1 MYQKTLKRLFF
12 LSIIL
17 GGLSFLSSCKKDV
30 TKIAST
36 GWNPN
41 LAVPVGEA
49 NFEISTLLENI
60 DSSIVVGS
68 SGEISIAFEETLDSI
83 SSSDVIV
90 LDDYSQSFD
99 LTPSGLATTP
109 IFTSGSTYSATSPIS
124 TAYTSPN
131 GVEINAVNFKSGQ
144 INFTVTSDF
153 QHDID
158 LIITIDDIF
167 INGSAL
173 SETVA
178 MVYTGSLPVVKNVSV
193 DLAGATADFTS
204 GNTQINTLSGS
215 IDATFTASGTPGN
228 PILGTESLTMDLDLV
243 NLEYE
248 NITGYFGQETLTTIS
263 DSVLF
268 KLFQNSEM
276 SGNIAFSNPSLTFN
290 IQNSFGI
297 PVDLNLSNFKT
308 IDSTSGESTDM
319 ILATNIINLNTPSV
333 IGNSALTS
341 FTINKDNTTNIE
353 TLIGTKPRYL
363 KFDFSAS
370 TNPLG
375 NTGTLNFLES
385 DSKIVVNAALDL
397 PFEGSASGIAAG
409 DTLDFSFENDVD
421 IVESVMFRLNVDN
434 GFPVSFKG
442 QGKFVD
448 ENYNTVFTLFTT
460 PTEVVK
466 AAPVNNTTG
475 KVNGTSSKIT
485 DISIDEN
492 KIQLLNQVKHI
503 IIEGTV
509 DTTDPSNTNVKF
521 YDSYSISLKLGMQ
534 VKLQN

>member
-124 TAYTSPN
+124 TAYTAPN

-158 LIITIDDIF
+158 LVITIDDIL

-173 SETVA
+173 SQSVA
-178 MVYTGSLPVVKNVSV
+178 LVYTGSLPVVQNVSV

-319 ILATNIINLNTPSV
+319 VLATNIINLNTPSV

-509 DTTDPSNTNVKF
+509 DTTDPSNTNVTF